1 MQYDLF
7 NISTIL
13 CIQLIINMVKH
24 NPTIHIK
31 LVSMNNVYFS
41 MEEVHND
48 ILLKWRCSKWNIH
61 RKEHNDV
68 ILRKVHLTS
77 YKYTNKI
84 YTFIKW
90 KLDRYGKAFGYSWP
104 IPWPTSLDD
113 MHTEVHTLCLDLG
126 LASRVSIISSP

>member
-48 ILLKWRCSKWNIH
+48 ILLKWRCSK
-61 RKEHNDV
+61 
-68 ILRKVHLTS
+68 
-77 YKYTNKI
+77 
-84 YTFIKW
+84 
-90 KLDRYGKAFGYSWP
+90 
-104 IPWPTSLDD
+104 
-113 MHTEVHTLCLDLG
+113 
-126 LASRVSIISSP
+126 